1 MLYATVRN
9 RKIHV
14 KKPDT
19 VVQNGVKVDWL
30 QLEMD
35 DEWAEM
41 DSIVCVFVA
50 RYTEEQTGDGGTKT
64 LVEHEIT
71 KEMLHTFGQKVL
83 VPWECLEH
91 SGMLSVSCT
100 GYVGSEKIMTTMY
113 PDSFW
118 QIVQNGP
125 KSGDSSIEP
134 TPSLYDQIVAAAGT
148 ANAAAMA
155 ANQAKDQLLQDKA
168 NGVFDGSDGAA
179 AKVSVGSTQTGSEG
193 SEAQVYS
200 TGTDQDLKLHFVI
213 PRGRQGV
220 QGETGAQGPIGA
232 TGPKG
237 DTGERGPQG
246 LKGDPFTYSD
256 FTQEQLASL
265 KGDKGEKG
273 DAGPSGVDGKSAY
286 QYAVDGGYTGTEDEF
301 KEKLAAEIPVVDNTL
316 TKSGQAAD
324 AAAVGEQISSL
335 SSKIASEAD
344 SKVSA
349 HNTGTDTHSD
359 IRLLI
364 SGLTDR
370 LNALADSD
378 DTTLDQLSE
387 VVAYIKSNRS
397 LIEAITTS
405 KVSVADIIDNLT
417 TNVANKPLSA
427 AQGVALKA
435 QIDAI
440 SVPDKLPN
448 PNALTFTGAVE
459 GSYDGSAPLSVE
471 IPSGG
476 GGGGSLS
483 AFEKIG
489 TIDLSTMAEVYLG
502 VEYTVT
508 DVTEIVLVWTG
519 MTNTTTVDSNL
530 YVMFNGNTELNT
542 LGPRTGKAGS
552 PLNGYSY
559 FKILEGVGIL
569 AIVGRGAKNNT
580 NYTTNG
586 AELLYNLIPEKEKI
600 QKLRIRQPST
610 QYYAD
615 AGIVDVYVR

>member
-50 RYTEEQTGDGGTKT
+50 RYTEEQTDAGGTKA
-64 LVEHEIT
+64 LVEQEIT

-148 ANAAAMA
+148 ANASAMA

-168 NGVFDGSDGAA
+168 NGVFNGADGAS

-200 TGTDQDLKLHFVI
+200 TGTDQDLELHFVI
-213 PRGRQGV
+213 PRGRQGI
-220 QGETGAQGPIGA
+220 QGETGPQGPIGA
-232 TGPKG
+232 AGPKG

-246 LKGDPFTYSD
+246 PKGDPFTYSD

-273 DAGPSGVDGKSAY
+273 DTGPSGADGKSAY

-301 KEKLAAEIPVVDNTL
+301 KEKLAAEIPVVDSTL
-316 TKSGQAAD
+316 TQSGQAAD
-324 AAAVGEQISSL
+324 AAVVGQELSSL
-335 SSKIASEAD
+335 SGK
-344 SKVSA
+344 
-349 HNTGTDTHSD
+349 
-359 IRLLI
+359 
-364 SGLTDR
+364 
-370 LNALADSD
+370 
-378 DTTLDQLSE
+378 
-387 VVAYIKSNRS
+387 
-397 LIEAITTS
+397 
-405 KVSVADIIDNLT
+405 
-417 TNVANKPLSA
+417 
-427 AQGVALKA
+427 
-435 QIDAI
+435 IDAI
-440 SVPDKLPN
+440 PSGKDGITPTIGDNGNWYLGDTDTGKPSRGEPGQDGADGKDGAPGADGADGHTPVKGTDYFTAADKQEIAEAAAGMVSIPDKLPN
-448 PNALTFTGAVE
+448 PNALTFTGAVT
-459 GSYDGSAPLSVE
+459 GSYDGSEPLTVN
-471 IPSGG
+471 IPSSA
-476 GGGGSLS
+476 GGSGGSGGLPNWRLIKTLAFSSEIAYITFSEDDNGESFAVKEFMIVGTVPDLAGNGYLYCGTGISGSVNNSVWPAGGKEMRWWLASVGGALKTMLAVSGTAVTAPMDKNKSCPSDIVQIVIGAS
-483 AFEKIG
+483 AGFTADG
-489 TIDLSTMAEVYLG
+489 T
-502 VEYTVT
+502 
-508 DVTEIVLVWTG
+508 
-519 MTNTTTVDSNL
+519 L
-530 YVMFNGNTELNT
+530 YV
-542 LGPRTGKAGS
+542 
-552 PLNGYSY
+552 Y
-559 FKILEGVGIL
+559 
-569 AIVGRGAKNNT
+569 GR
-580 NYTTNG
+580 
-586 AELLYNLIPEKEKI
+586 
-600 QKLRIRQPST
+600 
-610 QYYAD
+610 
-615 AGIVDVYVR
+615 

>member
-35 DEWAEM
+35 DEWAAM

-64 LVEHEIT
+64 LVEQEIK

-83 VPWECLEH
+83 VPWEVLVN

-118 QIVQNGP
+118 EIVQNGP

-134 TPSLYDQIVAAAGT
+134 TASLYDQIVSASGA
-148 ANAAAMA
+148 ANAAAIA
-155 ANQAKDQLLQDKA
+155 ATQAREQLLQDKA
-168 NGVFDGSDGAA
+168 NGVFDGADGKAA
-179 AKVSVGSTQTGSEG
+179 TVEVGTVITGSPE
-193 SEAQVYS
+193 ENAQVYA
-200 TGTDQDLKLHFVI
+200 TGTPQEVRLNFVL
-213 PRGRQGV
+213 PRGKQ
-220 QGETGAQGPIGA
+220 
-232 TGPKG
+232 GPKG
-237 DTGERGPQG
+237 EVNPSEIAQAVENYMDAHPIQETDPTVPAWAKEAQKPSYTASEVGALPDTYTP
-246 LKGDPFTYSD
+246 PI
-256 FTQEQLASL
+256 
-265 KGDKGEKG
+265 
-273 DAGPSGVDGKSAY
+273 DA
-286 QYAVDGGYTGTEDEF
+286 
-301 KEKLAAEIPVVDNTL
+301 TL

-324 AAAVGEQISSL
+324 AAEVGSRLSSL
-335 SSKIASEAD
+335 SEEIVTTAE

-359 IRLLI
+359 IRMLI
-364 SGLTDR
+364 QGLTDR

-387 VVAYIKSNRS
+387 IVAYIKANRE
-397 LIEAITTS
+397 LIASITTD
-405 KVSVADIIDNLT
+405 KVSVTDIVDNLV

-435 QIDAI
+435 LIDAI
-440 SVPDKLPN
+440 RIPEKLPN
-448 PNALTFTGAVE
+448 PNALTFTGAVT

-476 GGGGSLS
+476 GSGSDISLGLTG
-483 AFEKIG
+483 AAAGQIAKITAVDDTG
-489 TIDLSTMAEVYLG
+489 KPTAWEAVDMANSLP
-502 VEYTVT
+502 TVT
-508 DVTEIVLVWTG
+508 ASD
-519 MTNTTTVDSNL
+519 
-530 YVMFNGNTELNT
+530 NGKFL
-542 LGPRTGKAGS
+542 R
-552 PLNGYSY
+552 
-559 FKILEGVGIL
+559 V
-569 AIVGRGAKNNT
+569 V
-580 NYTTNG
+580 NG
-586 AELLYNLIPEKEKI
+586 AWAAAEIA
-600 QKLRIRQPST
+600 S
-610 QYYAD
+610 
-615 AGIVDVYVR
+615 AGGVSF